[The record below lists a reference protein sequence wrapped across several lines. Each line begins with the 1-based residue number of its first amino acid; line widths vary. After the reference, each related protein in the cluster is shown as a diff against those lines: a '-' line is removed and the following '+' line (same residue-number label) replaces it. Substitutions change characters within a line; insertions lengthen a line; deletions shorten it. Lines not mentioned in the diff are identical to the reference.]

1 VNERITVTIHHL
13 VASLD
18 AFAEEFLQARHGVS
32 FSTFHFLAAVADV
45 EPVDITSL
53 AMCLGVSKA
62 AVSKR
67 VPALVADGWI
77 TTSADP
83 HHARKVLVSL
93 TPRAVELVRDAGGT
107 LDAEFT
113 SVFTDQRLAADGV
126 DVARLNHQLHL
137 LTTLV
142 EEKGSLT

>member
-1 VNERITVTIHHL
+1 VNERITVTLHHL

-18 AFAEEFLQARHGVS
+18 TFAEHFLQAHHGVS

-53 AMCLGVSKA
+53 AQCLGVSKA

-67 VPALVADGWI
+67 VPALVAEGWI

-83 HHARKVLVSL
+83 RHGRKVLVSL
-93 TPRAVELVRDAGGT
+93 TPRAAELVRDAGGA
-107 LDAEFT
+107 LEAEFT
-113 SVFTDQRLAADGV
+113 AVFADSRLAADGV